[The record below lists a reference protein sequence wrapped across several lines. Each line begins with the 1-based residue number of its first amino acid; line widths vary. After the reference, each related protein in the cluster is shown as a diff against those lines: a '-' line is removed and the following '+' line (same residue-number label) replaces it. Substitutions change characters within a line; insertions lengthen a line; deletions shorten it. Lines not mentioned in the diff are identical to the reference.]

1 MCGVNCGFYGWYEDF
16 LCLRDM
22 RSDALVIFGIYARN
36 QIVFLQEDLENV
48 RAQERLQRIIH
59 DFCMHASAC
68 MFVTVTKLVL
78 VVRPA

>member
-1 MCGVNCGFYGWYEDF
+1 MCDVNGGFYACYENF
-16 LCLRDM
+16 SCLRDV
-22 RSDALVIFGIYARN
+22 RSDALVIFGIYVRN
-36 QIVFLQEDLENV
+36 QIMFLQEDLENIRV
-48 RAQERLQRIIH
+48 QERLHCILH